1 MSLRCLLVQLTVD
14 ELVDDYSRL
23 PHVEVADARKKIEE
37 HAPSVVTEEL
47 GQVRIR
53 LVAGSFGRA
62 VTSRY
67 EPQRVGNGL
76 DPLADLLR

>member
-1 MSLRCLLVQLTVD
+1 MNTRGFHMTMSQTRVRK
-14 ELVDDYSRL
+14 SRN
-23 PHVEVADARKKIEE
+23 ARRRF
-37 HAPSVVTEEL
+37 VTEKL

-67 EPQRVGNGL
+67 EPLRVANGL
-76 DPLADLLR
+76 DSLADLLR